1 MLNGSVE
8 SRTRDSCGRTDN
20 FLSKIGCPHLSS
32 SGVQGHFKALTVVHG
47 SVWENWVSGVQN
59 ALEGILKASRDVLLF
74 AVYCCCCL
82 ANVSLPGLGGT
93 VPESKPFFY
102 VNVADIEMLET
113 EVSYVACKYD
123 GRGVTVSTS
132 GRTMSG
138 DTRLRNKPDEK

>member
-1 MLNGSVE
+1 MFRGISQLYCFHRS
-8 SRTRDSCGRTDN
+8 
-20 FLSKIGCPHLSS
+20 
-32 SGVQGHFKALTVVHG
+32 A
-47 SVWENWVSGVQN
+47 WENWVSGAQN
-59 ALEGILKASRDVLLF
+59 VLEGILKASQDVLLLS

-123 GRGVTVSTS
+123 GLRVTFLTS
-132 GRTMSG
+132 GCKMS
-138 DTRLRNKPDEK
+138 

>member
-1 MLNGSVE
+1 MLNEFVE
-8 SRTRDSCGRTDN
+8 SRTWVSELIIKNRMSPLEKFQC
-20 FLSKIGCPHLSS
+20 
-32 SGVQGHFKALTVVHG
+32 SGAFQTSNHCLHRSVQQ
-47 SVWENWVSGVQN
+47 NWVSRVEN
-59 ALEGILKASRDVLLF
+59 ALEGILNASQDVLLLS

-123 GRGVTVSTS
+123 GS
-132 GRTMSG
+132 GMMFLTLGCKMS
-138 DTRLRNKPDEK
+138 

>member
-1 MLNGSVE
+1 MGFLWENRLFPIQNQMSPLQKFWCSGALQSSNHCSHRSV
-8 SRTRDSCGRTDN
+8 R
-20 FLSKIGCPHLSS
+20 
-32 SGVQGHFKALTVVHG
+32 
-47 SVWENWVSGVQN
+47 ENWVSGVQN
-59 ALEGILKASRDVLLF
+59 ALEGILKVSQDVLLLS

-123 GRGVTVSTS
+123 GLGVTFLTS
-132 GRTMSG
+132 GCKMS
-138 DTRLRNKPDEK
+138 